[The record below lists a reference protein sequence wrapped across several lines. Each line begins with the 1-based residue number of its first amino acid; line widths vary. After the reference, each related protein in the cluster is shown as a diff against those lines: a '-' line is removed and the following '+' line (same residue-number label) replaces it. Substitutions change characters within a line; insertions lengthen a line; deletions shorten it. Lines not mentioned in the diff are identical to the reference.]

1 MKNELVL
8 KVYEEDFETVKKE
21 VTVKAGKIPFGL
33 VRKIMKLLKIEEAK
47 DLNSVVE
54 VIDVIWEDL
63 LKVLR
68 IILPEMEEKD
78 WDYVDTGE
86 LVSVLVGMLK
96 HYFKGLI
103 NIPTEKNE

>member
-1 MKNELVL
+1 MRNKLVL

-21 VTVKAGKIPFGL
+21 VEVKAGKIPFGL
-33 VRKIMKLLKIEEAK
+33 VRKIMKLLKVEETE

-54 VIDVIWEDL
+54 IIDVIWEDL

-68 IILPEMEEKD
+68 IIFPEMEEKD

-86 LVSVLVGMLK
+86 LISVLVAMLK
-96 HYFKGLI
+96 HYFKGMMG
-103 NIPTEKNE
+103 IPAEKNE